1 MTKQEILNQLNQAS
15 HWIGEVVSG
24 TLEDA
29 DNQHIVDMLNGIEE
43 AMDLLRSESIS
54 VDILSYEEDNQKVYD
69 IEHMV
74 ADFTEKLN
82 DLQPDGLSLEIFY
95 S

>member
-15 HWIGEVVSG
+15 YWISEVVSG

-82 DLQPDGLSLEIFY
+82 ELQPDGLSLEIFY

>member
-15 HWIGEVVSG
+15 YWISEVVSG

-74 ADFTEKLN
+74 DDFANKLN
-82 DLQPDGLSLEIFY
+82 ELQPDGISLEIFY